1 MPLFQAHFQIRPSDG
16 ALSQQPIRELDL
28 KMKQVIIYRLA
39 IETILAQD
47 NVTKDFEEISVI
59 GSYLN
64 PSMVASITASCISL
78 VVIIILN
85 IIYNWAALVLTEF
98 EVCSQKNSV
107 LIT

>member
-1 MPLFQAHFQIRPSDG
+1 M
-16 ALSQQPIRELDL
+16 LSLSEHD
-28 KMKQVIIYRLA
+28 KVIIYRLA

-47 NVTKDFEEISVI
+47 SMTKDFEDISFI

-98 EVCSQKNSV
+98 EVRSQE
-107 LIT
+107 

>member
-1 MPLFQAHFQIRPSDG
+1 
-16 ALSQQPIRELDL
+16 
-28 KMKQVIIYRLA
+28 MKKVIIYRLA

-98 EVCSQKNSV
+98 EVRSQTISV

>member
-1 MPLFQAHFQIRPSDG
+1 
-16 ALSQQPIRELDL
+16 
-28 KMKQVIIYRLA
+28 MKKVIIYRLA

-98 EVCSQKNSV
+98 EVRSQISV
-107 LIT
+107 LNHHHKHSNVHTV